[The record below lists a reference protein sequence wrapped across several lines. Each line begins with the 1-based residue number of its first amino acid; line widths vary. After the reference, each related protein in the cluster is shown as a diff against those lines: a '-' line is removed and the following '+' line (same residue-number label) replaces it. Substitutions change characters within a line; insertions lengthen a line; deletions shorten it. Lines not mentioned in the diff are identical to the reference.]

1 MPPKRHLQRWPRG
14 HQVLPWS
21 RDPAHFHSLS
31 GFGLRDQQYS
41 CLTIQM
47 GELRP
52 RDRWSW
58 GLNWSLLPPSDFQN
72 LKSAPLAQGDV
83 WGLVSY
89 LRCPQ
94 LCTCLFGWNEFG
106 VGEDSA
112 GMTLM
117 TCPGVH
123 TNIGE
128 LQLLSP
134 IHHHDQAE

>member
-1 MPPKRHLQRWPRG
+1 MPPKRHLQRWPHG

-21 RDPAHFHSLS
+21 RNPAHFHCLS
-31 GFGLRDQQYS
+31 GFGLRDQQDS

-47 GELRP
+47 GELRAG
-52 RDRWSW
+52 DRWSS
-58 GLNWSLLPPSDFQN
+58 GLNQSLLPPSYLQN
-72 LKSAPLAQGDV
+72 LRSPPLAQDV
-83 WGLVSY
+83 FRLVSC
-89 LRCPQ
+89 LRYPQ
-94 LCTCLFGWNEFG
+94 LCTWLFGWNEFG

-134 IHHHDQAE
+134 IHYHDQAE